1 MIWFKQTIGH
11 ACGLYALIHSVGN
24 GPAKDF
30 IIQETLLDKLLKE
43 AQPLKPRPRADVLY
57 NSAELERAH
66 MSSAFKGDSA
76 APMAEEPNGYH
87 FISFVKG
94 TDGHLYE
101 LEGKLASQRPSLYIW
116 TATGKRFESKA
127 DYFVRPLGG
136 WNGPIVKF

>member
-30 IIQETLLDKLLKE
+30 IIQETLLDRLLKE
-43 AQPLKPRPRADVLY
+43 AMPLKPLPRADVLY
-57 NSAELERAH
+57 NSTELEKAH

-94 TDGHLYE
+94 NDGHLYE
-101 LEGKLASQRPSLYIW
+101 LEGKKLKVQSL
-116 TATGKRFESKA
+116 
-127 DYFVRPLGG
+127 
-136 WNGPIVKF
+136 